1 MGGLIPPSGRGGIAV
16 GMAGRVGTAA
26 VTIGWAVMIG
36 CILGRMMVGK
46 DTGIAMCPAG
56 TMGDMVT
63 IVGPILETIGG
74 ASTTTPGWVGRT
86 PEWWLIIPPI
96 AIAAAAALA

>member
-1 MGGLIPPSGRGGIAV
+1 MF
-16 GMAGRVGTAA
+16 
-26 VTIGWAVMIG
+26 
-36 CILGRMMVGK
+36 GRMMVGN

-56 TMGDMVT
+56 TIGDMVVT

-74 ASTTTPGWVGRT
+74 ASTTTPGWVGLT
-86 PEWWLIIPPI
+86 PVWWLIIPPI